1 MAEKKTLK
9 QMLKFILVSLLA
21 SAIQLVSV
29 NVLFFML
36 RGWTPPLPGF
46 LASIFTEQSVGAGN
60 SNWGYVL
67 PFFLSNL
74 LANVVAYIQN
84 KKRTFRSDA
93 PKRNFV
99 IYLIIL
105 FCLILFSTWLQ
116 GVVAGALLASES
128 QTLRNLAPT
137 VAMACAGMLQMIV
150 LFPLEKFV
158 LLKERKS

>member
-29 NVLFFML
+29 NVLFFLL
-36 RGWTPPLPGF
+36 RGWNPPLPGF
-46 LASIFTEQSVGAGN
+46 LAGIFSEQSVGAGN

-84 KKRTFRSDA
+84 KKRTFGSDA

-116 GVVAGALLASES
+116 GVVAGALLATES
-128 QTLRNLAPT
+128 QALQNLAPT
-137 VAMACAGMLQMIV
+137 VAMACAGMLQMII

-158 LLKERKS
+158 LLKEKKG

>member
-1 MAEKKTLK
+1 MAEKQTLK

-29 NVLFFML
+29 NVLFFLL

-46 LASIFTEQSVGAGN
+46 LASIFSEQSVGAGN

-84 KKRTFRSDA
+84 KKRTFGSDA

-116 GVVAGALLASES
+116 GVVAGVLLATEN

-158 LLKERKS
+158 LLKEKKG